1 LLERTKTKKAIASL
15 VASRIIYAT
24 NWLNIGAIFVLMEAT
39 LNVGIVGLGTL
50 TSSFYLGLGLTQV
63 PAGILAA
70 ELGPKKVVVA
80 GIMLSSL
87 TTLGISASKQLIE
100 VAVLRFV
107 VGAGMACV
115 FAPAV
120 VLVAKYFGGNRS
132 GVGVGVYNSAFDIGG
147 LLGLYV
153 WVIIASAAGWQ
164 SSLLLSG
171 GLGVITGVL
180 VAYYVPDDS
189 TSLEFKIR
197 LTTLWSILKDR
208 QLVLLGLGTLGLNI
222 GNILISSFM
231 VYYLNK
237 SLGVPLPTAGL
248 VAAMIV
254 VVPIVTAL
262 WGGRL
267 YDRIGKPRLLT
278 LLSGLGMVV
287 ALLLTSI
294 PSLAVA
300 VVSSVIGGAVTG
312 IGFTASF
319 AWARDLNTAE
329 QQYDGLAIAWVN
341 GISLTGAFVPPLVF
355 SRIVGGWGYSAAW
368 LAGAAMCLAL
378 TASLLFQEEGIP
390 ARAARA

>member
-1 LLERTKTKKAIASL
+1 MLGRTKAKKAIASL

-39 LNVGIVGLGTL
+39 LGVGIVGLGTL

-63 PAGILAA
+63 PAGIMAA
-70 ELGPKKVVVA
+70 KMGPKKVVVA

-87 TTLGISASKQLIE
+87 TTLGISASTQLIE

-120 VLVAKYFGGNRS
+120 VLVAKYLGGSRS
-132 GVGVGVYNSAFDIGG
+132 GIGVGVYNSAYDVGG

-153 WVIIASAAGWQ
+153 WVIIATAAGWQ

-189 TSLEFKIR
+189 TSLEFRIR
-197 LTTLWSILKDR
+197 LSTLWSIMKDR
-208 QLVLLGLGTLGLNI
+208 QLILLGLGTLGLNI
-222 GNILISSFM
+222 GNILISGFM

-237 SLGVPLPTAGL
+237 SLGIPLPTAGL

-267 YDRIGKPRLLT
+267 YDRIRKPRLLT
-278 LLSGLGMVV
+278 LLSGAGMAL
-287 ALLLTSI
+287 ALLLISI

-300 VVSSVIGGAVTG
+300 VVSSVLGGAVTG

-329 QQYDGLAIAWVN
+329 AEYDGLAIAWVN

-355 SRIVGGWGYSAAW
+355 SRIVGDWGYSTAW

-378 TASLLFQEEGIP
+378 TASLLFQREGIP
-390 ARAARA
+390 AIAE